1 MSRKA
6 IGKTITRLSRSESN
20 NDEKLSKKKNQF
32 LSSVKFTNVTSVLLP
47 GDDEA
52 TDFIE
57 FTFAALKKLLKQHE
71 RNEIAATE
79 SAEELER
86 LARKELRRVSAKLS
100 KADAAL
106 KKSEEATQELRERL
120 ETIER
125 VKLENEG
132 EISELQ
138 KELEVRDADFN
149 ILKRNYD
156 VLLKNIDDEAEPPPR
171 SEGPKH
177 NDWGSISARKPLPG
191 SYGTGK
197 RR

>member
-6 IGKTITRLSRSESN
+6 IGKTITRLSRSESKS
-20 NDEKLSKKKNQF
+20 DEKLSKKKNQF

-71 RNEIAATE
+71 RNVITATE
-79 SAEELER
+79 AAEELER
-86 LARKELRRVSAKLS
+86 LARKELRRTSARLS

-106 KKSEEATQELRERL
+106 KKSDEVTRELRERV
-120 ETIER
+120 ETLER
-125 VKLENEG
+125 VKLDNEG
-132 EISELQ
+132 QISGLR
-138 KELEVRDADFN
+138 KDLEVWDAEFN

-171 SEGPKH
+171 SEGARH
-177 NDWGSISARKPLPG
+177 NDWGNITARKPLPG